1 MYRVLSK
8 CVMLGFALAAP
19 ALMAQDVKA
28 APEPGRAIVSL
39 YRIAP
44 GEQLAFLKWMATR
57 DAIDQQ
63 LNLPRANWYAHVDGD
78 SWDYIAIGP
87 QLTDAQQKQADD
99 AARAKGL
106 AVGPR
111 ASIEIR
117 QFVASHTDT
126 LSSGPMTA
134 SQLSTEMGNP

>member
-19 ALMAQDVKA
+19 ALMAQDMKP
-28 APEPGRAIVSL
+28 APEPGHAMVSL

-44 GEQLAFLKWMATR
+44 GKQLAFLKWMATR

-63 LNLPRANWYAHVDGD
+63 LKLPRAHWYAHMDGD

-87 QLTDAQQKQADD
+87 QLT
-99 AARAKGL
+99 
-106 AVGPR
+106 
-111 ASIEIR
+111 
-117 QFVASHTDT
+117 
-126 LSSGPMTA
+126 LSLEHPLL
-134 SQLSTEMGNP
+134 LSVHRHGREGFLGGG